1 MASSRIIELTEV
13 IASNTKKIDEFFKAE
28 GKPDLSFNADAPG
41 DFPVPNTNIEIQQ
54 ARRAVVNATQ
64 ELHDLMV
71 GPRETVR
78 WLAWSVRSTYI
89 SCCVTIAHVQ
99 KTHLHVVP
107 VHMILT
113 LVVPYPPLSS
123 TLVT

>member
-1 MASSRIIELTEV
+1 MLELTEI
-13 IASNTKKIDEFFKAE
+13 IATNTKKIDEFFRAE
-28 GKPDLSFNADAPG
+28 GKPDLSFKVDAPG
-41 DFPVPNTNIEIQQ
+41 DFPVPSANTDIQQ

-78 WLAWSVRSTYI
+78 WLAWSVSTYI
-89 SCCVTIAHVQ
+89 SCCVTIVCPRLDPLCPAVAPTTQ
-99 KTHLHVVP
+99 QLSNPGPRRFLILH
-107 VHMILT
+107 
-113 LVVPYPPLSS
+113 